1 MGVSASTLSPAAA
14 RRATSGLPEGEGATK
29 AGARRRGRTARRAG
43 RSGAVDREAG
53 EMIEHGDLDIAA
65 AGSIGREGEG
75 RRGSGSA
82 CCFEVEAGRG
92 EESGGRDAMSMRTR
106 WQVA

>member
-1 MGVSASTLSPAAA
+1 
-14 RRATSGLPEGEGATK
+14 
-29 AGARRRGRTARRAG
+29 
-43 RSGAVDREAG
+43 
-53 EMIEHGDLDIAA
+53 MIEHGDLDIAA